1 MEAPPERGHT
11 RVPLN
16 NQIDRVADRLVTGVR
31 ADEFFRI
38 AILFTVVIWV
48 VWAINMS
55 SPGRLDRSGQLKGAD
70 FLQFYVMGHLATEQA
85 SDVLYDPAAYAA
97 ATHQMVPEAVEFF
110 PPVYPPQVSVL
121 FQPLAALPYGWA
133 VAVWWVVCIVLYGG
147 ACFAVWRTCRRL
159 QPYGRL
165 MGVLAVGS
173 PAFFNLITHGQSSAV
188 ALALLVALFVG
199 LLHGYRLLAGVA
211 LGLLIYK
218 PQLGLA
224 AGVVFLF
231 ALDWPVVVGAAL
243 AAAAELAIGWS
254 HYEGA
259 AWVGYVDVL
268 SNPTSLAMIVEQKLH
283 NTHSLRTWWA
293 FLIPWR
299 PLALAVYGVSAVW
312 VLGRLVV
319 FWRSQAELRLRY
331 SALLLATVLVSPHV
345 FVYDLVV
352 IAPALLILAD
362 WSMTLG
368 ERSSRSLIRVLLL
381 AAVVTPILGSLAAV
395 TRLQPSVPV
404 IFALF
409 VLTTGQRHGLAGP
422 VNGFASPPLTR
433 TSG

>member
-1 MEAPPERGHT
+1 
-11 RVPLN
+11 LN
-16 NQIDRVADRLVTGVR
+16 KLNTQIKRVADTLASGVR

-38 AILFTVVIWV
+38 AILFTVVIWI
-48 VWAINMS
+48 VWAINLS
-55 SPGRLDRSGQLKGAD
+55 SPGRLDRAGQLKGAD
-70 FLQFYVMGHLATEQA
+70 FLQFYVMGHLATEHA
-85 SDVLYDPAAYAA
+85 PDVLYDPAAYAA
-97 ATHQMVPEAVEFF
+97 ATRRLVPEAVEFF

-133 VAVWWVVCIVLYGG
+133 VAVWWVVCVVLYGG
-147 ACFAVWRTCRRL
+147 ACFVVWRNCGRL
-159 QPYGRL
+159 QPHGRL
-165 MGVLAVGS
+165 VGVLAVGS
-173 PAFFNLITHGQSSAV
+173 PAFFNLIAHGQSSAV
-188 ALALLVALFVG
+188 ALALFVALFVG

-231 ALDWPVVVGAAL
+231 SLDWPVVVGAAL
-243 AAAAELAIGWS
+243 AALAELAIGWW
-254 HYEGA
+254 HYGGA
-259 AWVGYVDVL
+259 ASVGYLEVL
-268 SNPTSLAMIVEQKLH
+268 SNPTGLAMIVEQKLH
-283 NTHSLRTWWA
+283 HTHSLRTWWA

-299 PLALAVYGVSAVW
+299 PVALVVYGVSAVW

-319 FWRSQAELRLRY
+319 FWRSPAELRLRY

-352 IAPALLILAD
+352 IAPALFILAD
-362 WSMTLG
+362 WSMAL
-368 ERSSRSLIRVLLL
+368 EDRPSRSLIRILLL
-381 AAVVTPILGSLAAV
+381 AAILTPVLGPLATV
-395 TRLQPSVPV
+395 TRLQLSVPV

-409 VLTTGQRHGLAGP
+409 VVTTGQRAGP
-422 VNGFASPPLTR
+422 TGSGNVSSSSLLSR